1 MATITFRNG
10 HTVDC
15 EAIIRDIMDGNER
28 GEELLHLA
36 LVKGLRYFAVRQV
49 GLDDAD
55 ECVNDT
61 FLALVRKI
69 REGAV
74 EKPEALLSYARTILH
89 RIICARYTQRKKWQ
103 TDVDFD
109 TFAATQQDSGM
120 TPEQVVEANQR
131 VEIMRQSLRQLKP
144 KEQEVLFRFY
154 LDGQRPEVICRE
166 MNLNETQFRLLK
178 SRSKQK
184 LEEYTAKYLSNS
196 RGKLKVQA
204 FAAAC

>member
-1 MATITFRNG
+1 LATITFRNG

-15 EAIIRDIMDGNER
+15 EAIIRDILRGNER

-49 GLDDAD
+49 GIDDAD

-103 TDVDFD
+103 SDVDFD
-109 TFAATQQDSGM
+109 TLVATKEDSGM
-120 TPEQVVEANQR
+120 TPEQLVEANQR
-131 VEIMRQSLRQLKP
+131 VEIMRQSLRRLRP
-144 KEQEVLFRFY
+144 REQEVLYRFY
-154 LDGQRPEVICRE
+154 LDGQTPTVICRE
-166 MNLNETQFRLLK
+166 MKLNETQFRLLK

-184 LEEYTAKYLSNS
+184 LEDFTTKYLNNN
-196 RGKLKVQA
+196 RGKLRVQA
-204 FAAAC
+204 FAAVC

>member
-1 MATITFRNG
+1 M
-10 HTVDC
+10 DC
-15 EAIIRDIMDGNER
+15 EAIIRDIMEGNPR

-49 GLDDAD
+49 GIDDAD

-89 RIICARYTQRKKWQ
+89 RIICARYTERKKWQ
-103 TDVDFD
+103 SDIDFD
-109 TFAATQQDSGM
+109 TFAATKEDSGM
-120 TPEQVVEANQR
+120 SPEQIVEANQKI
-131 VEIMRQSLRQLKP
+131 EILKQSLAQLKE
-144 KEQEVLFRFY
+144 KEKEVLFRFY
-154 LDGQRPEVICRE
+154 LDGQTPATICRE
-166 MNLNETQFRLLK
+166 MRLNETQFRLLK

-184 LEEYTAKYLSNS
+184 LEDYTSKYVNNN
-196 RGKLKVQA
+196 RGKLRVQA

>member
-1 MATITFRNG
+1 
-10 HTVDC
+10 
-15 EAIIRDIMDGNER
+15 MDGNER

-69 REGAV
+69 KEGAV

-144 KEQEVLFRFY
+144 QEQEVLFRFY
-154 LDGQRPEVICRE
+154 LDGQRPEIICRE

-184 LEEYTAKYLSNS
+184 LEEYTAKYLTNS
-196 RGKLKVQA
+196 RRKLKVQA